1 MKFLH
6 LFILSIAT
14 ISITSAQNIADG
26 LRYSTENTNGS
37 ARFTALSGAMGALG
51 GDLSAMSS
59 NPAGGAVFLNSA
71 LTFSLGSMNTDN
83 EALYFGHTENGSEN
97 RVDLNQAGGVF
108 VFENFNEA
116 SVFKKLTI
124 GVNYEISKNLNT
136 ELFLAGRG
144 NTSISEF
151 FLSQAQGIPLDLL
164 ETQGGESISSL
175 YQYLGQTSG
184 TAAQNAFLGYQGYLF
199 NPLDPDNPSNTA
211 YVSNVSGNNF
221 NQEYLNLSR
230 GYNGKFTVN
239 IAAQVTDNFYF
250 GVNVNTHSINFR
262 KSDYFVENINT
273 PGSMINRIG
282 FENNLSVYGA
292 GVSAQIGAIA
302 RVANNFRFGLSF
314 DTPTWYQVSEETTQY
329 LETRRTENG
338 NQITAVVNPMILNIY
353 EDYTLRTPGKF
364 TASAAYVFNQKGL
377 ISIDY
382 SYRDYSTIK
391 FTPTHGS
398 YFQDLNHNI
407 GNTLKGASVFRAGAE
422 YRIAQLSLR
431 GGFHYEESP
440 YKNTETIGD
449 LTGFSLGTGYNF
461 GNFNLDFAYARSQQ
475 ENRYQM
481 YSEGF
486 TDKADVKSV
495 YNNFILSLGFDF

>member
-184 TAAQNAFLGYQGYLF
+184 TAAQNAFL
-199 NPLDPDNPSNTA
+199 
-211 YVSNVSGNNF
+211 
-221 NQEYLNLSR
+221 
-230 GYNGKFTVN
+230 
-239 IAAQVTDNFYF
+239 
-250 GVNVNTHSINFR
+250 
-262 KSDYFVENINT
+262 
-273 PGSMINRIG
+273 
-282 FENNLSVYGA
+282 
-292 GVSAQIGAIA
+292 
-302 RVANNFRFGLSF
+302 
-314 DTPTWYQVSEETTQY
+314 
-329 LETRRTENG
+329 
-338 NQITAVVNPMILNIY
+338 
-353 EDYTLRTPGKF
+353 
-364 TASAAYVFNQKGL
+364 
-377 ISIDY
+377 
-382 SYRDYSTIK
+382 
-391 FTPTHGS
+391 
-398 YFQDLNHNI
+398 
-407 GNTLKGASVFRAGAE
+407 
-422 YRIAQLSLR
+422 
-431 GGFHYEESP
+431 
-440 YKNTETIGD
+440 
-449 LTGFSLGTGYNF
+449 
-461 GNFNLDFAYARSQQ
+461 
-475 ENRYQM
+475 
-481 YSEGF
+481 
-486 TDKADVKSV
+486 
-495 YNNFILSLGFDF
+495 